1 MTAEMKTQDAM
12 QLRTV
17 SLENVRAFGSPQTLV
32 LVDDAG
38 KIARWTLILGENGVG
53 KTTLMQ
59 ALAAMRPVP
68 ELVSI
73 QEKTDDAGAPTIV
86 RAELSI
92 LENEEIAGFLRK
104 GASGNTRI
112 SASFQASTGRE
123 VMVGAEIVRK
133 SDSDFE
139 DVKFPS
145 TDYALSG
152 DGPLIFGYGASRHIG
167 RDSLTVSVDRS
178 ATKSLG
184 IDLVDLYDAGNVIEE
199 LAIAAKFAEKEAEEI
214 SLARFDNLKRV
225 VASLLPDCSPDMIEW
240 RGPRVPGRDSE
251 QFGVAVRTPS
261 GSISLSK
268 LSIGYQAMLTLIVD
282 LAWRLYNKY
291 PDLSNPFEG
300 SAIVLIDELE
310 LHLHPRWQRLLRSQ
324 LLAHFPNVQF
334 VVTTH
339 SPITAQEALSAGGNV
354 CVLKWVGSEVHIIN
368 DPVPGSEWRF
378 DQVLASDLFGFSTDR
393 SPTAEALLNERLA
406 LIRKRER
413 TAQEN
418 DRLREL
424 DRFVASLPT
433 AQTPSSQHLEDM
445 MMRFVE
451 EFPEVARDTRQQR
464 RSARQTRQS

>member
-251 QFGVAVRTPS
+251 QFGVVVRTPS

-282 LAWRLYNKY
+282 LAWRLYSKY
-291 PDLSNPFEG
+291 PRPFESVRRQCYRFDRRARIASSSSLAAAPPQPITRPFPERAVCCNHSQPHHGARG
-300 SAIVLIDELE
+300 SFG
-310 LHLHPRWQRLLRSQ
+310 RRQRLRSQ
-324 LLAHFPNVQF
+324 VGRFGGAHHQ
-334 VVTTH
+334 
-339 SPITAQEALSAGGNV
+339 
-354 CVLKWVGSEVHIIN
+354 
-368 DPVPGSEWRF
+368 
-378 DQVLASDLFGFSTDR
+378 
-393 SPTAEALLNERLA
+393 
-406 LIRKRER
+406 
-413 TAQEN
+413 
-418 DRLREL
+418 
-424 DRFVASLPT
+424 
-433 AQTPSSQHLEDM
+433 
-445 MMRFVE
+445 
-451 EFPEVARDTRQQR
+451 
-464 RSARQTRQS
+464 